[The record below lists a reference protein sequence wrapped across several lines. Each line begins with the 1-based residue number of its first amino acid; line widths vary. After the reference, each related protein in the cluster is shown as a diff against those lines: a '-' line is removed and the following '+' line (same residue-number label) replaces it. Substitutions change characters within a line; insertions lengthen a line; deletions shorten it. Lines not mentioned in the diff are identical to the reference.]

1 MSREHLLNDLMSA
14 LEAPGMGRPEDQ
26 HWKEIEARLENS
38 RGSEWINVGKATSL
52 YAADKKHNNNLSQR
66 REEELE
72 LGIALPSESESQY
85 YSQNDTDL
93 HGYRNIAPATTQLPG
108 RQAYTQSLHR
118 SPVEAHAHSSHSP
131 RSPQGPMVTDS
142 FGHVMHVPS
151 SIQDNLTH
159 HTQSLAPSVGESVAD
174 SGRGTASVSVATSG
188 MTLRERIA
196 HIERQLSVGFF

>member
-14 LEAPGMGRPEDQ
+14 LEAPGVGRPEDQ

-38 RGSEWINVGKATSL
+38 RGSEWINVGKATSI
-52 YAADKKHNNNLSQR
+52 YAADTKRNDNLSQR

-93 HGYRNIAPATTQLPG
+93 QGYRNIAPATTQLPG
-108 RQAYTQSLHR
+108 RQAYAQSLHR
-118 SPVEAHAHSSHSP
+118 SPVEAYAPPPHSP
-131 RSPQGPMVTDS
+131 RSPQCPIVTDS
-142 FGHVMHVPS
+142 FGRVMHVPS
-151 SIQDNLTH
+151 SV
-159 HTQSLAPSVGESVAD
+159 QSLAPSMGESVAD
-174 SGRGTASVSVATSG
+174 SGRGTTSVSLATSG

-196 HIERQLSVGFF
+196 HIERQLSVSFF